1 MKPYFDSFLKI
12 IGQDYFTFSSSV
24 LPKKNHI
31 VCIPEN
37 VKFYQNMNIKKKNS
51 YKI

>member
-24 LPKKNHI
+24 LPKKFILYVYRKMLNFI
-31 VCIPEN
+31 KICIL
-37 VKFYQNMNIKKKNS
+37 KKKFL
-51 YKI
+51 